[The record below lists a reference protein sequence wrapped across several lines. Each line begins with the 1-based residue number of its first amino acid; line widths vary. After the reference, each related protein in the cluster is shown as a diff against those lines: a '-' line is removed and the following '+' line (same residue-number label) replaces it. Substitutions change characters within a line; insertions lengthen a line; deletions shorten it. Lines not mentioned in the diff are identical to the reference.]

1 MCSIWVA
8 VFGIWMSGYRCLS
21 GSVVISVT
29 RVTPISFPL
38 CSLCGMLLRF
48 LSASP
53 IGMSVDPCFLRLY
66 GVLEEYMAMSHVQGR
81 CFEAIRL
88 RFVVEISSG

>member
-1 MCSIWVA
+1 MILRESWSWERPKSIVLGCYKA
-8 VFGIWMSGYRCLS
+8 SRSRPGFR
-21 GSVVISVT
+21 
-29 RVTPISFPL
+29 
-38 CSLCGMLLRF
+38 
-48 LSASP
+48 LSASS

>member
-1 MCSIWVA
+1 M
-8 VFGIWMSGYRCLS
+8 
-21 GSVVISVT
+21 T
-29 RVTPISFPL
+29 RVAPISFPL
-38 CSLCGMLLRF
+38 CRLCGMLLRF
-48 LSASP
+48 VSAFS

-66 GVLEEYMAMSHVQGR
+66 GVLEEYMAMSQGR